1 METRRPMSLLG
12 GLLRTIGGLVSG
24 VVGLLTGVLAGVG
37 RLVRRLL

>member
-1 METRRPMSLLG
+1 MSLLG